1 MGRYNELGVFHKS
14 FIGKKI
20 IFTDEYP
27 STWTLID
34 KLSDK
39 HCRYDEFEYNEDD
52 GPSSTGF
59 GTFLCEN
66 AEAATTVS
74 TNYHDHCL
82 KDATRS
88 FGCSGAEVGRGRE
101 TRNAARDIF
110 QGNKVSRCRGT
121 KAVRQ

>member
-27 STWTLID
+27 SIWTLID

-66 AEAATTVS
+66 AEDSNEKAIMKIIMTNDSISFFLYRFDLRTTDLVAGFPA
-74 TNYHDHCL
+74 
-82 KDATRS
+82 KDP
-88 FGCSGAEVGRGRE
+88 
-101 TRNAARDIF
+101 N
-110 QGNKVSRCRGT
+110 
-121 KAVRQ
+121 